1 MAIGTLFTLL
11 ILPAVYLW
19 LAGAHE
25 PQTGA
30 AAVPAS
36 RSEALQPAP

>member
-25 PQTGA
+25 AESPARPATRELA
-30 AAVPAS
+30 AL
-36 RSEALQPAP
+36 RSAG